1 MPYGNIN
8 VDTVTTS
15 TSGGILGA
23 GNASIMKNRIIN
35 GAMVID
41 QRNAGASVTRTSSTS
56 GYSLDRWNIS
66 NLTGGTYTAQQS
78 TDVPTNAGF
87 SYSLKATVTVADTSI
102 TTTENAAFFQPI
114 EGYNIADLR
123 FGYSNA
129 SSVTLSF
136 WVKSTVT
143 GTFSCCLTNSD
154 NSRANPQ
161 SFTINSS
168 NTWEQKT
175 ITFAGDT
182 SGTWLT
188 TNGIGL
194 FVYVWLATGPTY
206 QGSAGWNGS
215 SIYAI
220 TGQANAMSTIGN
232 VFAITGVQL
241 EVGSSATGF
250 EYVNYQTS
258 LANCQR
264 YYEKSYAIG
273 TAPATATTTSRITSS
288 GNQGSATTG
297 YVETSI
303 QWKVNKRGTPTV
315 TIYDMAGNSGKC
327 TRLSTGV
334 GTSDNQT
341 VATSVEGETSS
352 SVFSSGT
359 YSANCL
365 QYHYTAS
372 AEL

>member
-1 MPYGNIN
+1 
-8 VDTVTTS
+8 
-15 TSGGILGA
+15 
-23 GNASIMKNRIIN
+23 
-35 GAMVID
+35 MVVD
-41 QRNAGASVTRTSSTS
+41 QRNAGASVTRASSTS
-56 GYSLDRWNIS
+56 GYSLDRWDIS

-194 FVYVWLATGPTY
+194 FVYVWLAAGPTY

-241 EVGSSATGF
+241 EKGSTATSFDYRPYGT
-250 EYVNYQTS
+250 E
-258 LANCQR
+258 LALCQR
-264 YYEKSYAIG
+264 YFYKIVGNLNPFAGLGSGLVTASTTARAYIKYPVNARTSPTISFGGVVYVYDGGNGTVTSVAINAG
-273 TAPATATTTSRITSS
+273 DQSCSVDFTCS
-288 GNQGSATTG
+288 GGGLTTG
-297 YVETSI
+297 
-303 QWKVNKRGTPTV
+303 RGCVPNT
-315 TIYDMAGNSGKC
+315 ANA
-327 TRLSTGV
+327 ST
-334 GTSDNQT
+334 D
-341 VATSVEGETSS
+341 
-352 SVFSSGT
+352 F
-359 YSANCL
+359 L
-365 QYHYTAS
+365 QFS

>member
-1 MPYGNIN
+1 
-8 VDTVTTS
+8 
-15 TSGGILGA
+15 
-23 GNASIMKNRIIN
+23 MKNRIIN

-41 QRNAGASVTRTSSTS
+41 QRNAGASVTRSSSTS

-194 FVYVWLATGPTY
+194 FVYVWLAAGPTY

-250 EYVNYQTS
+250 EYRMYSTE
-258 LANCQR
+258 LALCQR
-264 YYEKSYAIG
+264 YYQQFGNQTSGAGIFGSGYVDGSTQGRVYNALKVTMRSAPTVSVSAASNFTIQNNTSTAVG
-273 TAPATATTTSRITSS
+273 TSFSTYKQTVDSIAFIITSS
-288 GNQGSATTG
+288 GAGMSGGQGTLICDNNTTSAAI
-297 YVETSI
+297 YCTS
-303 QWKVNKRGTPTV
+303 
-315 TIYDMAGNSGKC
+315 
-327 TRLSTGV
+327 
-334 GTSDNQT
+334 
-341 VATSVEGETSS
+341 
-352 SVFSSGT
+352 
-359 YSANCL
+359 
-365 QYHYTAS
+365 
-372 AEL
+372 EL

>member
-1 MPYGNIN
+1 L
-8 VDTVTTS
+8 
-15 TSGGILGA
+15 LGT
-23 GNASIMKNRIIN
+23 NAQYTGFKNRIIN
-35 GAMVID
+35 GGMVVD
-41 QRNAGASVTRTSSTS
+41 QRNAGASVTRASSTS

-194 FVYVWLATGPTY
+194 FVYVWLAAGPTY

-241 EVGSSATGF
+241 EKGSTATSFDYRPYGT
-250 EYVNYQTS
+250 E
-258 LANCQR
+258 LLLCQR
-264 YYEKSYAIG
+264 YYYRTTSLPLGYILNAADFYAGSVKFPVTMRTTATLDASGNSYAVTG
-273 TAPATATTTSRITSS
+273 
-288 GNQGSATTG
+288 GSAGTVGLRSGTG
-297 YVETSI
+297 FGPSTDQCVVYNASSN
-303 QWKVNKRGTPTV
+303 WS
-315 TIYDMAGNSGKC
+315 AGNAGA
-327 TRLSTGV
+327 L
-334 GTSDNQT
+334 
-341 VATSVEGETSS
+341 
-352 SVFSSGT
+352 
-359 YSANCL
+359 
-365 QYHYTAS
+365 TAGFS

>member
-1 MPYGNIN
+1 VGTTTGYYGF
-8 VDTVTTS
+8 
-15 TSGGILGA
+15 
-23 GNASIMKNRIIN
+23 KNRIIN

-41 QRNAGASVTRTSSTS
+41 QRNAGASVTRASSTS

-194 FVYVWLATGPTY
+194 FVYVWLAAGPTY
-206 QGSAGWNGS
+206 QGSTGWNGS

-241 EVGSSATGF
+241 EKGSTATSFDYRPYGT
-250 EYVNYQTS
+250 E
-258 LANCQR
+258 LALCQR
-264 YYEKSYAIG
+264 YFEKSYNIG
-273 TAPATATTTSRITSS
+273 TVAGTSTNTNKGSYVTATGNTFWRWTQNYKVSKRENATFTIYSTTGAS
-288 GNQGSATTG
+288 GNVRLNNASDLAVTTEDAGENAIAIYVSRNATVG
-297 YVETSI
+297 DFFWW
-303 QWKVNKRGTPTV
+303 QW
-315 TIYDMAGNSGKC
+315 
-327 TRLSTGV
+327 
-334 GTSDNQT
+334 
-341 VATSVEGETSS
+341 
-352 SVFSSGT
+352 
-359 YSANCL
+359 
-365 QYHYTAS
+365 TAS

>member
-1 MPYGNIN
+1 MTLAVNIAQIGSN
-8 VDTVTTS
+8 NTTFR
-15 TSGGILGA
+15 
-23 GNASIMKNRIIN
+23 NRIIN

-41 QRNAGASVTRTSSTS
+41 QRNAGASVTRASSTS

-194 FVYVWLATGPTY
+194 FVYVWLAAGPTY

-241 EVGSSATGF
+241 EAGSTASPF
-250 EYVNYQTS
+250 EYRSYGTE
-258 LANCQR
+258 LALCQR
-264 YYEKSYAIG
+264 YFELVSQFVGK
-273 TAPATATTTSRITSS
+273 AT
-288 GNQGSATTG
+288 SATQAEGTITFM
-297 YVETSI
+297 VQKRAAPSLSV
-303 QWKVNKRGTPTV
+303 VN
-315 TIYDMAGNSGKC
+315 
-327 TRLSTGV
+327 
-334 GTSDNQT
+334 GTST
-341 VATSVEGETSS
+341 LLEIAVAVRSFTAISGTILVNGGYLVVQGASGMTSNNLCIFYNSS
-352 SVFSSGT
+352 SIIGASS
-359 YSANCL
+359 
-365 QYHYTAS
+365 
-372 AEL
+372 EL

>member
-1 MPYGNIN
+1 MTLAVNIAQIGSN
-8 VDTVTTS
+8 NTTFR
-15 TSGGILGA
+15 
-23 GNASIMKNRIIN
+23 NRIIN

-41 QRNAGASVTRTSSTS
+41 QRNAGASVTRASSTS

-194 FVYVWLATGPTY
+194 FVYVWLAAGPTY

-241 EVGSSATGF
+241 EAGSTASPF
-250 EYVNYQTS
+250 EYRSYGTE
-258 LANCQR
+258 LALCQR
-264 YYEKSYAIG
+264 YFELVSQFVGK
-273 TAPATATTTSRITSS
+273 AT
-288 GNQGSATTG
+288 SATQAEGTITFM
-297 YVETSI
+297 VQKRAAPSLSV
-303 QWKVNKRGTPTV
+303 VN
-315 TIYDMAGNSGKC
+315 
-327 TRLSTGV
+327 
-334 GTSDNQT
+334 GTST
-341 VATSVEGETSS
+341 LLEIAVAVRSFTTISGTILVNGGYLVVQGASGMTSNNLCIFYNSS
-352 SVFSSGT
+352 SIIGASS
-359 YSANCL
+359 
-365 QYHYTAS
+365 
-372 AEL
+372 EL